1 MMIVI
6 MTNNSD
12 DNGDNSYSDYRPVG
26 TIVDELVMPKMIWY
40 WWRALTS
47 ELIVEEDNE
56 REIGS
61 LMMMMVMMVIL

>member
-26 TIVDELVMPKMIWY
+26 TIVDELVMPKMI
-40 WWRALTS
+40 
-47 ELIVEEDNE
+47 
-56 REIGS
+56 
-61 LMMMMVMMVIL
+61 